1 MCDWTVVVPGFARS
15 HHLSIFCH
23 LTEPEPLLSFYRM
36 STVVEIKEAIE
47 RLSPTE
53 RNELEAL
60 LWPDWDRPQ
69 GDTPPNVREKLQQ
82 AAA

>member
-1 MCDWTVVVPGFARS
+1 
-15 HHLSIFCH
+15 
-23 LTEPEPLLSFYRM
+23 M

-60 LWPDWDRPQ
+60 LWPEWNRPE
-69 GDTPPNVREKLQQ
+69 GDTPPNIREKLQE
-82 AAA
+82 AAKGKFSAGTRANIQKILSSLE

>member
-1 MCDWTVVVPGFARS
+1 
-15 HHLSIFCH
+15 
-23 LTEPEPLLSFYRM
+23 M

-82 AAA
+82 AAKGKFSPGTRTNIQKILSSLE